1 MTCVYQDGLT
11 SGFDEDVNGSTVE
24 QLQKTVA
31 DMVNEEIK
39 AKAVIQDLRT
49 KIQELE
55 KVRGK
60 VKFPFGQNI

>member
-1 MTCVYQDGLT
+1 MVFQDGLT

-60 VKFPFGQNI
+60 VKLPFGQNI